1 MLAAAIALCTWG
13 PSGRKEST
21 DERGDARGA
30 WHLERSI
37 NGSQTIDG
45 RACGSCMG
53 SWYLAVRGCMLT
65 HLCGLLIGALWG
77 VGLCGLSVV
86 QVAHRRYGNGK

>member
-1 MLAAAIALCTWG
+1 M
-13 PSGRKEST
+13 
-21 DERGDARGA
+21 
-30 WHLERSI
+30 ERSI
-37 NGSQTIDG
+37 NGSQNIDV

-77 VGLCGLSVV
+77 VGLCGLSV
-86 QVAHRRYGNGK
+86 AHRRYGTCNGK

>member
-21 DERGDARGA
+21 DERGDAREG

-37 NGSQTIDG
+37 NGSQNIDVYE
-45 RACGSCMG
+45 R
-53 SWYLAVRGCMLT
+53 
-65 HLCGLLIGALWG
+65 
-77 VGLCGLSVV
+77 VV
-86 QVAHRRYGNGK
+86 AAWVAGI